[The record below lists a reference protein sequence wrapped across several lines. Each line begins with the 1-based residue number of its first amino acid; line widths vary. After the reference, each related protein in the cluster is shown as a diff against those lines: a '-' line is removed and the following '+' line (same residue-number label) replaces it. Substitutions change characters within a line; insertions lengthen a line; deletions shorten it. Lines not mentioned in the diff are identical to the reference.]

1 MLRKHKNNIPS
12 FSLLEILL
20 LIALVGIAFVGVSNL
35 LRQTLQLE
43 GLAKNDFIAN
53 ALADEGLA
61 LVKAMRLDNINYD
74 AFGAPLDVW
83 QDIAVT
89 STFPIMNPHYFV
101 VDNDLKNLNP
111 VAGTRPYP
119 ANDLPGAYRLD
130 PAARLYFHDTVPA
143 FKYYSHTDNAFP
155 TNFYR
160 MVIAIP
166 EPYGGPTRF
175 RVRVNVIVTL
185 LYRGKTYTY
194 NRTEILRD
202 TQ

>member
-1 MLRKHKNNIPS
+1 MLKREKNNLPS

-61 LVKAMRLDNINYD
+61 LVKAMRLDNINYTGV
-74 AFGAPLDVW
+74 GAPLDVW
-83 QDIAVT
+83 QNIAVT
-89 STFPIMNPHYFV
+89 TTPPALGPHYFV
-101 VDNDLKNLNP
+101 VDNDLKTINP
-111 VAGTRPYP
+111 TTGNRPYP

-130 PAARLYFHDTVPA
+130 PAARLYFHDTIPA

-160 MVIAIP
+160 IVIAIP
-166 EPYGGPTRF
+166 EPYGIPERF
-175 RVRVNVIVTL
+175 RVNVIVTL